1 MAFVPRSRR
10 PLITATVGALVVA
23 CAALAYGQQIWVG
36 GWGGGYGRHPPRWPA
51 ASDFD
56 GGFIYCRGH
65 YTSRWREQS
74 GSGWNTDYPG
84 ADNNFPI
91 RLAELTRVR
100 VKFGVNRQPHHVV
113 VSLTDPLLFRCPLL
127 FMEDIGTVDFSPDEV
142 LRLREYFM
150 KGGFLW
156 VDDSWGSN
164 AWNNWITQVSRVL
177 PPAEFP
183 VFDIPPTHAIMRT
196 LYDVKEVP
204 QVPAIS
210 FWRRSGQRSTSERG
224 ADSAQVY
231 FKGIQDSHG
240 RLMVVMTHN
249 TDIADTWEREGEEP
263 RSYFDTFSPRGY
275 AIGVNFVLYAMT
287 H

>member
-1 MAFVPRSRR
+1 MSWSARR
-10 PLITATVGALVVA
+10 LIPATAGALVLVW
-23 CAALAYGQQIWVG
+23 AALAYGQQIWVG
-36 GWGGGYGRHPPRWPA
+36 GGRGYGRYPPRWA
-51 ASDFD
+51 AVADFD
-56 GGFIYCRGH
+56 GGFIYCRGY

-100 VKFGVNRQPHHVV
+100 VKFDPNRQPHHVV

-127 FMEDIGTVDFSPDEV
+127 FMEDIGTVEFSPDEV

-164 AWNNWITQVSRVL
+164 AWSNWISQVSQVL

-183 VFDIPPTHAIMRT
+183 VFDIPSTHAIMRT

-210 FWRRSGQRSTSERG
+210 FWSRSGQRSTSERG

-263 RSYFDTFSPRGY
+263 HSYFDTFSPRGY

>member
-1 MAFVPRSRR
+1 MAPMPRSGR
-10 PLITATVGALVVA
+10 LIAATAGALVLA

-36 GWGGGYGRHPPRWPA
+36 GWRGYGRYPPRWPA

-56 GGFIYCRGH
+56 GGFIYCRGY

-100 VKFGVNRQPHHVV
+100 VKFDVNRQPHHVV

-127 FMEDIGTVDFSPDEV
+127 FMEDIGTADFSPEEV

-164 AWNNWITQVSRVL
+164 AWSNWISQVSQVL
-177 PPAEFP
+177 PPVEFP
-183 VFDIPPTHAIMRT
+183 VFDIPSTHAIMRT

-210 FWRRSGQRSTSERG
+210 FWSRSGQRSTSERG

-263 RSYFDTFSPRGY
+263 HSYFDT
-275 AIGVNFVLYAMT
+275 
-287 H
+287 

>member
-1 MAFVPRSRR
+1 M
-10 PLITATVGALVVA
+10 
-23 CAALAYGQQIWVG
+23 G
-36 GWGGGYGRHPPRWPA
+36 GWRGGYGRYPPRWA
-51 ASDFD
+51 AAADFD
-56 GGFIYCRGH
+56 GGFIYCRGF

-100 VKFGVNRQPHHVV
+100 VKFDVNRQPHHVV

-127 FMEDIGTVDFSPDEV
+127 FMEDIGTVEFSPDEV

-164 AWNNWITQVSRVL
+164 AWNNWISQVSQVL

-183 VFDIPPTHAIMRT
+183 VFDIPRTHAIMRT

-204 QVPAIS
+204 AGPRDQLLGREAASDQP
-210 FWRRSGQRSTSERG
+210 RSGGPTALRCTSR
-224 ADSAQVY
+224 AFRTRTA
-231 FKGIQDSHG
+231 
-240 RLMVVMTHN
+240 
-249 TDIADTWEREGEEP
+249 A
-263 RSYFDTFSPRGY
+263 
-275 AIGVNFVLYAMT
+275 
-287 H
+287 

>member
-1 MAFVPRSRR
+1 MPPSRR
-10 PLITATVGALVVA
+10 RLVTATAGALVLA

-36 GWGGGYGRHPPRWPA
+36 GWRGGYGRYPPRWPA

-56 GGFIYCRGH
+56 GGFIYCRGY

-100 VKFGVNRQPHHVV
+100 VKFDVNRQPHHVV

-164 AWNNWITQVSRVL
+164 AWNNWMSQVSQVL

-224 ADSAQVY
+224 TDSAQVY

-263 RSYFDTFSPRGY
+263 HSYFDTFSPRGY